1 MEEPGSYKA
10 VQQGCTCKP
19 IDGAVAL
26 DVVWAMIDAVHGGLS
41 SPQDSSSLPVWDA
54 SGCPLHGSR

>member
-1 MEEPGSYKA
+1 MEEPGSREA

-19 IDGAVAL
+19 IDQAAVL
-26 DVVWAMIDAVHGGLS
+26 DVVLAMIDAAHGGLS
-41 SPQDSSSLPVWDA
+41 SPQDSSSLPTWDT